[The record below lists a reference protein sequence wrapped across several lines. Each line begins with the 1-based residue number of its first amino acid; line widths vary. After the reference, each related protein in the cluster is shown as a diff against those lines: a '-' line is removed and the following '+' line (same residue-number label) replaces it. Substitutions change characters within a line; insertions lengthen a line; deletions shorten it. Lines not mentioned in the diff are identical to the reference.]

1 MKHNFL
7 FIKIGLMAFIA
18 VFLILICTSGNYAD
32 KPMEQIA
39 SVLSQ
44 AEGMDGLKAGAAGD
58 LRRYYNLEEEDLE
71 GFMLCLPASPM
82 DADELLVVKMKDEQQ
97 ASAVEQAILQRQA
110 SQKASFEGYGAQQTA
125 LLNGYVLEIKGRYA
139 FYAVSPYAQGWQS
152 LFSEIIR
159 A

>member
-1 MKHNFL
+1 
-7 FIKIGLMAFIA
+7 
-18 VFLILICTSGNYAD
+18 
-32 KPMEQIA
+32 
-39 SVLSQ
+39 
-44 AEGMDGLKAGAAGD
+44 
-58 LRRYYNLEEEDLE
+58 
-71 GFMLCLPASPM
+71 M

-139 FYAVSPYAQGWQS
+139 FYAVSPYSQAWQS

>member
-7 FIKIGLMAFIA
+7 FIKIGLLAFIA

-32 KPMEQIA
+32 KPMEEITA
-39 SVLSQ
+39 VLSQ
-44 AEGMDGLKAGAAGD
+44 AEGIEALKEGDAND
-58 LRRYYNLEEEDLE
+58 LRRYYNLEEGELE
-71 GFMLCLPASPM
+71 GFMLYLPTSPM